1 MMPDTIG
8 RRTVIACCILAASA
22 VLAPAETRAADPA
35 KPRIVVIGAT
45 AKSSKEIIQQAVDA
59 GYEVTAV
66 ARRPAEIVPQHPRVK
81 ALKGDVYDRA
91 SLEAAIGPGDVV
103 ISMVGPR
110 VVPNEEVPASF
121 DLFTAG
127 TNNIMAAMK
136 SRGSKRLLVASSLGV
151 ENQREV
157 PASKPTDMSK
167 PATMWLWN
175 SRHLYR
181 DMAMMERLVRRSGLD
196 YVIFRP
202 PFLVEEPA
210 RNDVLLS
217 VNVDS
222 PKGRMMTFADFGAFV
237 LAQAGSDEY
246 LDQTVGMYTDRVLQ
260 FGKNADFEKL
270 AKEAAEKA
278 RRERNGAGTS
288 VSESPR

>member
-1 MMPDTIG
+1 MRDTPN
-8 RRTVIACCILAASA
+8 RRSLVATCLLAASA
-22 VLAPAETRAADPA
+22 MIAFAPAHVADAAQ
-35 KPRIVVIGAT
+35 PRIVVIGAT
-45 AKSSKEIIQQAVDA
+45 AKSSREIIQQAADA

-66 ARRPAEIVPQHPRVK
+66 ARRPDEIVPKHPRVRP
-81 ALKGDVYDRA
+81 LKGDVYDLA

-110 VVPNEEVPASF
+110 VLPNEEVPASF
-121 DLFTAG
+121 DLFTTG
-127 TNNIMAAMK
+127 TKNVMAAMR
-136 SRGSKRLLVASSLGV
+136 SRGSRRLLVASSLGV

-157 PASKPTDMSK
+157 PESKPVDMSK
-167 PATMWLWN
+167 PSTMWLWN

-181 DMAMMERLVRRSGLD
+181 DMAMMERLVRQSGLD

-222 PKGRMMTFADFGAFV
+222 PKGRMMTYADFGAFV
-237 LAQAGSDEY
+237 LAQVSGDEY
-246 LDQTVGMYTDRVLQ
+246 LDQSVGMYTDRVLQ

-278 RRERNGAGTS
+278 RRER
-288 VSESPR
+288 ESKPQ